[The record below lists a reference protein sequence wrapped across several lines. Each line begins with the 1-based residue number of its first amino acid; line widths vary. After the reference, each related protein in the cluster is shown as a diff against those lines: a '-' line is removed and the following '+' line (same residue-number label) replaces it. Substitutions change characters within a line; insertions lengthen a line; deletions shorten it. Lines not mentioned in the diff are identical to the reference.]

1 MWHTN
6 ETEFNALN
14 GYEIDGTWYPRVTKI
29 LEIKSKPGLEN
40 FFKEL
45 DSYASVEE
53 VKNRSALEGSMVHAA
68 VQGLLTGETPDI
80 PPEIAPAV
88 ETFRRFNEKRGIVFH
103 KEYVERQIKSQRHR
117 YAGTVDA
124 LATVDG
130 KFGVLDIK
138 TSTGFYPEY
147 NLQTAAYVLALQEF
161 PVRRELGLAQEIQT
175 RWILRINQH
184 RICAVCKASLREK
197 GGRKKVRERKNGL
210 PACAG
215 EDTHAWGE
223 PVGDVEIKEFPY
235 MYSDMKAFIAAKVLW
250 EWENNFWLKRIGY
263 AK

>member
-1 MWHTN
+1 MWYNN
-6 ETEFNALN
+6 ETEFKALN

-29 LEIKSKPGLEN
+29 LEIKSKPGLEI
-40 FFKEL
+40 FFKEM

-53 VKNRSALEGSMVHAA
+53 VKNRSALEGTMVHAA
-68 VQGLLTGETPDI
+68 VQGLLTGEMVDI
-80 PPEIAPAV
+80 PAEIAPSV
-88 ETFRRFNEKRGIVFH
+88 NTFQEFNKRRGIVFH
-103 KEYVERQIKSQRHR
+103 KEYVERQIKSERHR
-117 YAGTVDA
+117 FAGTVDA

-161 PVRRELGLAQEIQT
+161 PVKRELGLPRDIQT

-184 RICAVCKASLREK
+184 KICTTCGATLREK
-197 GGRKKVRERKNGL
+197 GGRKKIRQNKSKL
-210 PACAG
+210 TC
-215 EDTHAWGE
+215 DSDDSHLWGE
-223 PVGDVEIKEFPY
+223 VVGDVELKEFPY
-235 MYSDMKAFIAAKVLW
+235 MHGDMKAFVAAKVLW

-263 AK
+263 AT